1 MQQTQGHCMAP
12 NNPIHHLIHW
22 WIYTTSFTM
31 KYYHSKTQGG
41 LTLSIFYVH
50 CKTDHNNNTIEVTHT
65 HNFQKGQNANRN
77 RPGYKCS
84 CYWHDTMVIII
95 KQVMLIFFFHCIH
108 ANKHSTKVLFYS
120 CVLPVWLS
128 PLEYVPL
135 SLYYSYLTLPIT
147 HLHTYYYFKKKSKT
161 VIHVTHW
168 LFQQLFLLID
178 TEGLLLT
185 QLHWCQQVFFHLF
198 KEISPCQGM
207 N

>member
-12 NNPIHHLIHW
+12 NNPIYHLIHW

-65 HNFQKGQNANRN
+65 HNFQKGQDANRN

-147 HLHTYYYFKKKSKT
+147 HLHTYYYFKKIKNSYT
-161 VIHVTHW
+161 CDTLIISAVIPADWHW
-168 LFQQLFLLID
+168 RTSAD
-178 TEGLLLT
+178 TASLMSASI
-185 QLHWCQQVFFHLF
+185 FPF
-198 KEISPCQGM
+198 I
-207 N
+207 